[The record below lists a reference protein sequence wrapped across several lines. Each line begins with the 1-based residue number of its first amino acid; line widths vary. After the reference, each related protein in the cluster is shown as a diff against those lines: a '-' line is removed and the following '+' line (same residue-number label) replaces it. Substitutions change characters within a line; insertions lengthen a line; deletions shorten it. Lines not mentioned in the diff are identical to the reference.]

1 MRDDKEH
8 PRAGELAN
16 EVANFTVGLGLIVM
30 IAFPFAVPILLLTA
44 LLAVPVVLVGLLA
57 GLAAAPFL
65 LIRRLRRSRQQEPK
79 VSGGRAT
86 TEPLRT
92 VRPSH

>member
-1 MRDDKEH
+1 MRDDREH
-8 PRAGELAN
+8 PPAGELVS

-30 IAFPFAVPILLLTA
+30 IAFPFALPILLLTA
-44 LLAVPVVLVGLLA
+44 LLAVPVVLIGLVA

-65 LIRRLRRSRQQEPK
+65 LIRRLRRSRRQEPE
-79 VSGGRAT
+79 VSDGRTT

-92 VRPSH
+92 LHPSH